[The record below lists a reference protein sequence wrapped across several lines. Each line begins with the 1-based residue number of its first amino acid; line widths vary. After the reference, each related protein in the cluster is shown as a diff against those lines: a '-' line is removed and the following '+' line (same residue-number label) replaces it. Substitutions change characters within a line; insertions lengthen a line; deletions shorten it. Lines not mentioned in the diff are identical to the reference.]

1 MKKTIASEMEAASI
15 EMDFAKAETFQKNI
29 TEYNPKNLIGVCY
42 PTSEEQVKKVIQLA
56 NDLSFKLM
64 PISSGRNWGL
74 GSKLPITD
82 DPTLIVD
89 LRKMNRILE
98 INRIHNYVVI
108 EPGVTQE
115 QVYQR
120 LKAEN
125 VNLCVNVTGSGKNT
139 SIAGNL
145 LDRGV
150 GIMGQRTKDLCALEV
165 VLGNGELIKTGF
177 GHFEQY
183 SDDRRY
189 HYQHGIGPDMTHLFT
204 QSNYGIVTKLVVK
217 LYPIA
222 ECTLLLYEVAEE
234 NLKEFVNT
242 VAYLRQRSVVPDTF
256 EINSQ
261 NDPRLFRLRE
271 SEHYR
276 DHDQDCWFVWGALL
290 GTKRLRSAIEEDL
303 KEYLGKLCLNQY
315 YFSTETVP
323 DEISEPLQVRFDRL
337 KGIPG
342 DHSLLTMAEVF
353 NIELNKDE
361 DIDVDLHK
369 EVPGFIAILPAVP
382 SDGDMVMKTIQL
394 LKRISAEHDFKSTI
408 TFSLVQE
415 NIYEGFIRC
424 YFDRNDPA
432 EIKKAHHWSLEAH
445 KALEKLD
452 IFPYR
457 VNNLDMDYFINRP
470 NDPYNATIRDI
481 GKILDPNNVIAPGK
495 YCINY

>member
-1 MKKTIASEMEAASI
+1 MVQTFSSALSYANI
-15 EMDFAKAETFQKNI
+15 ELDELKAESFQKNI
-29 TEYNPKNLIGVCY
+29 TEYAPKNLLGVCY
-42 PTSEEQVKKVIQLA
+42 PTSERDVRKVIALA
-56 NDLSFKLM
+56 NEMDFKLM

-82 DPTLIVD
+82 HPTLIVD
-89 LRKMNRILE
+89 LRKMNKILE
-98 INRIHNYVVI
+98 INTVHNYVVI

-115 QVYQR
+115 QVHQM
-120 LKAEN
+120 LTKKGI
-125 VNLCVNVTGSGKNT
+125 NLCVNVTGSGKNT

-150 GIMGQRTKDLCALEV
+150 GIQGQRTKDLNALEV
-165 VLGNGELIKTGF
+165 VLGNGKLIKTGF
-177 GHFEQY
+177 GHFDQK

-189 HYQHGIGPDMTHLFT
+189 HYLHGIGPDMTHLFT

-234 NLKEFVNT
+234 NLHEFVNT

-261 NDPRLFRLRE
+261 NDPRLFRLKE
-271 SEHYR
+271 SENYQE
-276 DHDQDCWFVWGALL
+276 HDKECWFVWGALL
-290 GTKRLRSAIEEDL
+290 GTKRIRSAVEEDL

-315 YFSTETVP
+315 YFNTENTP
-323 DEISEPLQVRFDRL
+323 EEISEPLQVRFDRL

-342 DHSLLTMAEVF
+342 DHSLLTMAEVY
-353 NIELNKDE
+353 NIELDPNT
-361 DIDVDLHK
+361 DIDVDMHK

-382 SDGDMVMKTIQL
+382 SDGEMVLKTINL
-394 LKRISAEHDFKSTI
+394 LRDISEKHDFQSTI

-424 YFDRNDPA
+424 YFDRNNPEDV
-432 EIKKAHHWSLEAH
+432 KKAHHWSLECH
-445 KALEKLD
+445 KELEKLD

-470 NDPYNATIRDI
+470 EDEYNATIRDL
-481 GKILDPNNVIAPGK
+481 GKTLDPNNVIAPGK

>member
-1 MKKTIASEMEAASI
+1 MKEIITSLKNANI
-15 EMDFAKAETFQKNI
+15 ELDLAKATDFQKNI
-29 TEYNPKNLIGVCY
+29 TEFPVKNLIGVCY
-42 PTSEEQVKKVIQLA
+42 PISESDVSKVIELA
-56 NDLSFKLM
+56 NELTFKLM

-74 GSKLPITD
+74 GSKLPITN

-115 QVYQR
+115 QVYQK
-120 LKAEN
+120 LKEEG

-150 GIMGQRTKDLCALEV
+150 GIHGQRTKDLNALEV
-165 VLGNGELIKTGF
+165 ILGNGKKIKTGF
-177 GHFEQY
+177 GHFNQI
-183 SDDRRY
+183 SNDRRY

-234 NLKEFVNT
+234 NLKEFVNK

-261 NDPRLFRLRE
+261 NDPRLFRLLE
-271 SEHYR
+271 SANYKKNQEN
-276 DHDQDCWFVWGALL
+276 CWFVWGALL
-290 GTKRLRSAIEEDL
+290 GSKRLRNAIEKDL
-303 KEYLGKLCLNQY
+303 KEHFGKLCLNQF
-315 YFSTETVP
+315 YFNSEEVP
-323 DEISEPLQVRFDRL
+323 EEISEPLQVRFDRL

-353 NIELNKDE
+353 NIKLDKTQ
-361 DIDVDLHK
+361 DIDVDMHK

-382 SDGDMVMKTIQL
+382 SDGEMVIKTINL
-394 LKRISAEHDFKSTI
+394 LKRISKNHDFKSTI

-415 NIYEGFIRC
+415 NVYEGFIRC
-424 YFDRNDPA
+424 YFDRNDPDQ
-432 EIKKAHHWSLEAH
+432 IKRAHHWSLEAH
-445 KALEKLD
+445 KELEKLD
-452 IFPYR
+452 IYPYR

-470 NDPYNATIRDI
+470 EDEHCQTIRDI
-481 GKILDPNNVIAPGK
+481 GKVMDPNNVIAPGK
-495 YCINY
+495 YCLNY